1 LGYNARPHAH
11 PSLPTPTTAAM
22 KLLYDFFPV
31 LLFFVTYKLYDDPT
45 EGILAATAVIIVATC
60 AQVAITWLRERRV
73 QRMHLVTL
81 ALVVTLGGIT
91 LLLEDEI
98 YVKWKPTAVNWLF
111 AAAFLASQFIGRKNL
126 VRRIMES
133 KVELPDLIWTRLNL
147 GWVSFFLFLGAVNL
161 YVVYNYDTDTWVNFK
176 LFGLVGLTVVFVFA
190 QAVYLMRH
198 VSDEDAGEHS

>member
-1 LGYNARPHAH
+1 
-11 PSLPTPTTAAM
+11 M

-60 AQVAITWLRERRV
+60 VQVTITWVRERRV

-81 ALVVTLGGIT
+81 VLVVILGGIT
-91 LLLEDEI
+91 LALEDEI

-111 AAAFLASQFIGRKNL
+111 AAVFLASQFVGRKNL

-133 KVELPDLIWTRLNL
+133 KVALPDLVWTRLNL
-147 GWVSFFLFLGAVNL
+147 GWVSFFFFLGAVNL
-161 YVVYNYDTDTWVNFK
+161 YVVYNFDTDTWVNFK
-176 LFGLVGLTVVFVFA
+176 LFGLMGLTVVFVFA
-190 QAVYLMRH
+190 QALYLMRH
-198 VSDEDAGEHS
+198 VSDEDAGEHE